1 MLDGVT
7 NYLYAQIYCIRNKTL
22 NKENDE
28 QYSIKNVE
36 SRTNQMTSTAASKS
50 NMVSKVAVHVSTIKD
65 ESMLPKKYIRKPI
78 DQIEMQI
85 VELGGAHIS

>member
-1 MLDGVT
+1 MSNTVSRT
-7 NYLYAQIYCIRNKTL
+7 WKI
-22 NKENDE
+22 
-28 QYSIKNVE
+28 IKPHVPMITFKKGG
-36 SRTNQMTSTAASKS
+36 RTNQMTSTAASKS

>member
-1 MLDGVT
+1 
-7 NYLYAQIYCIRNKTL
+7 
-22 NKENDE
+22 
-28 QYSIKNVE
+28 
-36 SRTNQMTSTAASKS
+36 MTSTAASKS

-85 VELGGAHIS
+85 VEVIDDL